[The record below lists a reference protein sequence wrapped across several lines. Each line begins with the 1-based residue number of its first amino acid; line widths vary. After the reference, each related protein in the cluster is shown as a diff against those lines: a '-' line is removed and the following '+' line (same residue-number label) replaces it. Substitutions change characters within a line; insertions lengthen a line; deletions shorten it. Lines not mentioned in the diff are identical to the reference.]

1 MHEGGRMAQRLM
13 WILWPSFLMA
23 SVGVGVLFS
32 LVDPHDIHFFG
43 EPVEVSRMTA
53 YSIGFFA
60 FWVLGSVSSW
70 LTCTLAKSPFEVNRC
85 TVEPQERPAGC
96 PKRPDEPCCD

>member
-1 MHEGGRMAQRLM
+1 MTQRLM

-53 YSIGFFA
+53 YSLGFFA
-60 FWVLGSVSSW
+60 FWALGSVSSW
-70 LTCTLAKSPFEVNRC
+70 LTCTLAKSPYEVNRC
-85 TVEPQERPAGC
+85 TLEPQDRPPGC
-96 PKRPDEPCCD
+96 PKRGDEPCCD